1 LTEGIFFEDKEQFQ
15 IYAMALVELG
25 LIAHRIDKT
34 SKEEE
39 FAITNLG
46 IDVYNMLD
54 RLIPTKEDE
63 FDTLVKE
70 RGL

>member
-1 LTEGIFFEDKEQFQ
+1 
-15 IYAMALVELG
+15 MALVELG
-25 LIAHRIDKT
+25 LVAHRIDKT

-54 RLIPTKEDE
+54 RLIPTEEDE